1 MVGPT
6 IDNRIIYGFDDG
18 ELREYTL
25 EDVKEM
31 VDEECVA
38 VLVGDATEGLCDG
51 ERGSAAA
58 AGFTYVKGY
67 PDDKAVGVLLG
78 RVEDT
83 LFGADVY
90 SEHHVC
96 LEKFAGDRTLTA
108 HRAVVRH
115 RRGHH
120 NRTDWA
126 CIRSVTV
133 IISRI
138 NTWRRG
144 NLTKLLG
151 YTALCTN
158 RR

>member
-25 EDVKEM
+25 EDVKKM

-78 RVEDT
+78 RVED
-83 LFGADVY
+83 L
-90 SEHHVC
+90 
-96 LEKFAGDRTLTA
+96 LRTHYLVPMFTRSTMSAWRNLRETA

-115 RRGHH
+115 WRGHH